1 MFGTGIAVAI
11 TGLALLGIGGFFG
24 PDWEQ
29 RETGIF
35 AAEGTSQ
42 TVSSESGRS
51 PRGPTGAAPVTTE

>member
-29 RETGIF
+29 REIDGYL
-35 AAEGTSQ
+35 
-42 TVSSESGRS
+42 RR
-51 PRGPTGAAPVTTE
+51 RGNEPDG